1 MGRESHF
8 ENDGLT
14 TKTLASVIDS
24 LLEGRMGVLAKV
36 CPRSALSKILI
47 SPEVEIFRT
56 SMKENGV
63 TLWSWLEETG
73 IICSVTEK

>member
-14 TKTLASVIDS
+14 TKTLAYVADS
-24 LLEGRMGVLAKV
+24 LLEGRMGVLVKV
-36 CPRSALSKILI
+36 CRRSVLTKILF

-56 SMKENGV
+56 SLEENGV
-63 TLWSWLEETG
+63 ALWSWSEETG
-73 IICSVTEK
+73 IICPVTEK

>member
-1 MGRESHF
+1 
-8 ENDGLT
+8 
-14 TKTLASVIDS
+14 
-24 LLEGRMGVLAKV
+24 MGVLAKV

-56 SMKENGV
+56 SLEENGAA
-63 TLWSWLEETG
+63 LWSWSEETG

>member
-1 MGRESHF
+1 
-8 ENDGLT
+8 
-14 TKTLASVIDS
+14 
-24 LLEGRMGVLAKV
+24 MGVLAKV

-56 SMKENGV
+56 SLEENAV
-63 TLWSWLEETG
+63 ALWSWSEETG

>member
-14 TKTLASVIDS
+14 TKTLASVVDS

-56 SMKENGV
+56 SVEENGV
-63 TLWSWLEETG
+63 TLWSWSEETG